1 MDFLDLTENNFV
13 IALRSAL
20 WVLLILASTHIGK
33 AKTSSRIKLVL
44 LIVGTLVITGVT
56 ELLKS
61 TIDYD
66 SGSIYFILFV
76 CWFALIISQWNSERL
91 RIGSMAILLVLIS
104 ILSFFVFYLDVPEP
118 AEIRSFQSG
127 DGVAWQ
133 ALMEAQRGR
142 YYELLMPLIALAMYA
157 AGRQALHR
165 TSRQTALPIIAAVI
179 VVFGIIKATPIAK
192 YPAGVYVAF
201 VKAAEQRENP

>member
-33 AKTSSRIKLVL
+33 AKTSSRIKLIL
-44 LIVGTLVITGVT
+44 LIAGTLVISGIT
-56 ELLKS
+56 EVLKF
-61 TIDYD
+61 TIDVD
-66 SGSIYFILFV
+66 SGNIYFILFV
-76 CWFALIISQWNSERL
+76 CWFALIISQWNSQRL
-91 RIGSMAILLVLIS
+91 RIGSMAILLTIIS
-104 ILSFFVFYLDVPEP
+104 ALSFLVFYLDIPT
-118 AEIRSFQSG
+118 AEDIRSFRSD
-127 DGVAWQ
+127 DGVAMK

-142 YYELLMPLIALAMYA
+142 YYEFVMPAIALAMYA

-192 YPAGVYVAF
+192 YPAGVYVAIET
-201 VKAAEQRENP
+201 ANQQRKN